1 MNHALLWHSPCIH
14 LEEGEGAD
22 RARAVN
28 ALGDLLRE
36 RNDPQPSCLTG
47 AGRKAGAAA
56 QRRDA
61 VTRVR
66 AQSILA

>member
-1 MNHALLWHSPCIH
+1 MNHELLWHSPCIR
-14 LEEGEGAD
+14 LEEGEGAGK
-22 RARAVN
+22 AGAVN

-36 RNDPQPSCLTG
+36 RNDLQPSCLTG

-61 VTRVR
+61 VTRVH
-66 AQSILA
+66 AQSTLA